1 MANLLRRGLTW
12 YARYNVPQDRWA
24 DVGAAMGASGGEKRE
39 VVRTLRTTDF
49 REAERRRDDGIAAIR
64 RDINEALQMAGKRPL
79 SDWTPNW
86 MPRAVERRRELQ
98 EGRNVV
104 LRVEHDPRG
113 NLPPAEHTLR
123 DELLDHVRDEA
134 ALVARRQSPEAARRY
149 TEIATGDGLSVAEA
163 SRQWLDDV
171 RGTVR
176 PQTWKGHRAALDL
189 FGSYLATQPGAP
201 TMEGAALSDV
211 TRRLAGEFIAHRRAT
226 RSAATVQREFST
238 YSGLW
243 RWAVRRGYAETNPW
257 HDQTAGLK
265 QGRNATQGTTEK
277 TGYSD
282 TDLVKLIVADNEKLA
297 PGGGGYGPIFW
308 DMIRLALLTG
318 ARADELLSLRLC
330 DVIEDGTAIATPQ
343 GGKTKNAARII
354 PLHAIAQ
361 RVVQERIAS
370 LGEQPPEAPLW
381 PEVPLSPAE
390 GARRSKTVATRF
402 VAVRRRIL
410 GDSDAVDL
418 HSFRRSF
425 ATAAETALH
434 YRGRLTR
441 ELVAL
446 LMGHARGGLGFDLYS
461 DWTRLGRRAIDG
473 ELAGK
478 LATLRDAVDDVVAL
492 GLSEPVRK
500 ALEDTAGQR
509 PPVVRTAPAFRRTT
523 TGSTDPE
530 ARARQHPRAIR

>member
-1 MANLLRRGLTW
+1 
-12 YARYNVPQDRWA
+12 
-24 DVGAAMGASGGEKRE
+24 MGASRGIRQEI
-39 VVRTLRTTDF
+39 VRTLNTTD
-49 REAERRRDDGIAAIR
+49 RSEALRRCGPALSVIR
-64 RDINEALQMAGKRPL
+64 SEIDEALQAAGKRPL
-79 SDWTPNW
+79 SDWTPDW
-86 MPRAVERRRELQ
+86 TTRATQRRSELQ

-113 NLPPAEHTLR
+113 ELPPVEHTLR

-134 ALVARRQSPEAARRY
+134 ALVTRHQGPEAARRF
-149 TEIATGDGLSVAEA
+149 TEIATGEGLSIAEA

-176 PQTWKGHRAALDL
+176 PQTWRGHRAALDL
-189 FGSYLATQPGAP
+189 FGSYLATQPAAP
-201 TMEGAALSDV
+201 TMEGAALADV

-226 RSAATVQREFST
+226 VAAATVQREFST
-238 YSGLW
+238 FSGLW
-243 RWAVRRGYAETNPW
+243 KWAVRRGYTEANPW

-265 QGRNATQGTTEK
+265 QVRNAAQRVPEK
-277 TGYSD
+277 RGYRD
-282 TDLVKLIVADNEKLA
+282 AELVKLIRADAAMLA
-297 PGGGGYGPIFW
+297 PGRGGYGATLW
-308 DMIRLALLTG
+308 DLIRLALLTG

-330 DVIEDGTAIATPQ
+330 DVIEGGTAIATSQ
-343 GGKTKNAARII
+343 DGKTDNAPRII

-361 RVVQERIAS
+361 RVVRDRFAS
-370 LGEQPPEAPLW
+370 LGEQAPEAPLW

-390 GARRSKTVATRF
+390 GARRSKTVASRF
-402 VAVRRRIL
+402 PVVRRRIL
-410 GDSDAVDL
+410 GDSDEVDL

-461 DWTRLGRRAIDG
+461 DWTRLGRRAMDG

-478 LATLRDAVDDVVAL
+478 LATLRDAVDDVVML
-492 GLSEPVRK
+492 GLHESVRK

-509 PPVVRTAPAFRRTT
+509 PPVLRTAPAFRRLVK
-523 TGSTDPE
+523 E
-530 ARARQHPRAIR
+530 A